1 MKGFKFKLEAV
12 LKIRRL
18 KEEQCKMQIGQIQV
32 RIAQLKSF
40 LAEHEKG
47 IDKAYADQEISLA
60 GGMSGQE
67 LQFHPFYVSG
77 KKAHIDHINKELS
90 DLDKMAQEKYAELA
104 KLRAEVKV
112 IDDMKEKQK
121 KQYKKQLEKKQFAEI
136 EEQVQNWRQIVK

>member
-32 RIAQLKSF
+32 RIAELKGY

-47 IDKAYADQEISLA
+47 IDKAYADQEASLS

-67 LQFHPFYVSG
+67 IQFHPFFVKG
-77 KKAHIDHINKELS
+77 KRAHMNHINKEIS
-90 DLDKMAQEKYAELA
+90 DLTKAAEEKYAELA

-112 IDDMKEKQK
+112 IDDMKEKQM